1 MQYEEDEAIK
11 AKKMVTLKAEIIPF
25 YLDKLEAIVK
35 ENNGHFALSKLT
47 WADMYFAGVLDY
59 LNYMVKFDLL
69 ESYPALKGLVDSVN
83 SLDSIKAWLEK
94 RPVTD
99 L

>member
-1 MQYEEDEAIK
+1 MSYETDEEIK
-11 AKKMVTLKAEIIPF
+11 AKKLVTLKAETIPF

-35 ENNGHFALSKLT
+35 ENNGHFALAKLT
-47 WADMYFAGVLDY
+47 WADMYFAAVLDY
-59 LNYMVKFDLL
+59 LNYMAKYDLI
-69 ESYPALKGLVDSVN
+69 ESYPALKGLVESVN
-83 SLDSIKAWLEK
+83 NLDSIKAWLEK